1 MKEDVIMEVVHE
13 YIETKSESDEA
24 ELDRAIQTLI
34 GAVPY
39 TEMSLSELRKERLKK
54 YEIVDLRLEQIQRTA
69 TNH

>member
-1 MKEDVIMEVVHE
+1 MEVVHE

>member
-1 MKEDVIMEVVHE
+1 VKEDVIMEVVHE